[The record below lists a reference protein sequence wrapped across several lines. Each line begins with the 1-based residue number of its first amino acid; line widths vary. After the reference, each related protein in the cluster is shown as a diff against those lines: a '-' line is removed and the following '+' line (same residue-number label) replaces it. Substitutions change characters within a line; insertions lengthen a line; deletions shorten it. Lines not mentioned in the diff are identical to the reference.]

1 MSKLEYLEPL
11 KPLDTLH
18 ALKRPDP
25 KDPKSIAL
33 YPKDSDFFKPIN
45 VFGPSDPG
53 LSSDN
58 PKVNIETS
66 APDLR
71 ILRVQKPENVKFK
84 SPYNQKPKYIQ
95 NVNSKLMNP
104 NYYKTRDIH
113 ASYNSLMNNLY
124 PKETVSCDEDL
135 SHAEGL
141 RIQGIQGIQ
150 GATRLS
156 IVSLEPVQ
164 NDVVEDPVNVNH
176 ERSALD
182 VEHPRDLVPKTEGP
196 SPKKSISEKQKRPE
210 ASKDLQNY
218 LDSLEAVESYT
229 SNAMCVNPK
238 NHELEEDLEEKF
250 FWEQSI
256 EIIQDPN
263 LTKKQ
268 CMVWWEGETISY
280 GKFRQNPDNIIF
292 IVGEDAYGYSK
303 QDLFKEYQET
313 MKKKTKDTKN
323 QGSSNIYFD
332 LNLNWEDNETLW
344 IPMNQI
350 LRVLEYSHPVYE
362 IQKMK
367 YSMHVW
373 NLVPV
378 KLK

>member
-18 ALKRPDP
+18 ALKRPDS

-45 VFGPSDPG
+45 VFGPPDPK
-53 LSSDN
+53 LSHDN

-66 APDLR
+66 APDLRTLRVQDSMCLR

-135 SHAEGL
+135 SQTEGL
-141 RIQGIQGIQ
+141 N
-150 GATRLS
+150 T
-156 IVSLEPVQ
+156 VSLELVQ
-164 NDVVEDPVNVNH
+164 NDVVVEDPVNVNH

-182 VEHPRDLVPKTEGP
+182 VPRTEGL
-196 SPKKSISEKQKRPE
+196 KKSIPEKQKRLE

-229 SNAMCVNPK
+229 SNAMSVNPK

-268 CMVWWEGETISY
+268 CMVWWEGDTISY

-292 IVGEDAYGYSK
+292 VVGEDAYGYSK

-313 MKKKTKDTKN
+313 MKKKNKGLDR
-323 QGSSNIYFD
+323 SIYFD